1 MEEIKEKC
9 GQVCDTDLGSD
20 IDGKYYNQLWKNID
34 CKAMFKHSI
43 FDRLS
48 MFSKPVAKYN
58 LPKYVKDEFTYQG
71 KLQIQPLYADN
82 SKCMSNVMSKSMHL
96 RLQSVLKCIFTFHSI
111 NLLWETTMD
120 CR

>member
-1 MEEIKEKC
+1 MRHFHWSFGKIAKGCQEKNLFLCERNAVVEEIKQKC

-48 MFSKPVAKYN
+48 MFSRPIAKKD
-58 LPKYVKDEFTYQG
+58 LPKSVKDEFTYQG
-71 KLQIQPLYADN
+71 KLQMKPLYADN
-82 SKCMSNVMSKSMHL
+82 SKCNV
-96 RLQSVLKCIFTFHSI
+96 
-111 NLLWETTMD
+111 
-120 CR
+120 